1 MKKTFLIFVTISLL
15 SVDIVTA
22 QEVNDQPWNMNEAA
36 LLDGKTII
44 KANTLGWIT
53 RNFGFYGERVIN
65 KNISAVL
72 GINFMPK
79 GSIPFIGIFTEEK
92 TVKDVQVN
100 SFAFTPE
107 VRFYLGKSGYGRGF
121 YIGPY
126 YKYEHFNAD
135 NYTVFYRDENNINQ
149 SVTLDG
155 KLNTHSV
162 GAVIGAQW
170 LLGKNK
176 NIVLDW
182 TIIGA
187 HYGANRGTFNGET
200 AREISEEEQVI
211 VKNELEEAINNL
223 ELGNKKIFE
232 AEGVTVNSHSAQANV
247 KSPWT
252 LFRMAFSVGYRF

>member
-1 MKKTFLIFVTISLL
+1 MKKTLIIFVTISLL
-15 SVDIVTA
+15 SVDIATA
-22 QEVNDQPWNMNEAA
+22 QEINDQTWNMNEAA

-92 TVKDVQVN
+92 IVKDIQVN

-107 VRFYLGKSGYGRGF
+107 IRFYLSNSGYGKGF

-126 YKYEHFNAD
+126 YKYERFNTDKLIAEYQSD
-135 NYTVFYRDENNINQ
+135 NNVYQ
-149 SVTLDG
+149 SIALDG
-155 KLNTHSV
+155 KLITHSV
-162 GAVIGAQW
+162 GAIIGAQW

-176 NIVLDW
+176 NITLDW

-187 HYGANRGTFNGET
+187 HYGTNRGTLNGFTSRPLSEQEQ
-200 AREISEEEQVI
+200 AGLKKKIEEE
-211 VKNELEEAINNL
+211 INNS
-223 ELGNKKIFE
+223 NFIKS
-232 AEGVTVNSHSAQANV
+232 EGVTVDEHSVQANI

-252 LFRMAFSVGYRF
+252 FIRVALSVGYRF

>member
-1 MKKTFLIFVTISLL
+1 MKKTLLIFVTISLL
-15 SVDIVTA
+15 SVDIATA
-22 QEVNDQPWNMNEAA
+22 QEINDQPWNMNEAA

-92 TVKDVQVN
+92 IVKDIQVN

-107 VRFYLGKSGYGRGF
+107 IRFYLSNSGYGRGF
-121 YIGPY
+121 YIGQY
-126 YKYEHFNAD
+126 YKYERFNTYKLTTEYQSD
-135 NYTVFYRDENNINQ
+135 NYNYQNI
-149 SVTLDG
+149 TLDG
-155 KLNTHSV
+155 KLITHSV
-162 GAVIGAQW
+162 GAIIGAQW

-176 NIVLDW
+176 NITLDW

-187 HYGANRGTFNGET
+187 HYGTNRGTLNGFTSRPLSEQEQ
-200 AREISEEEQVI
+200 ANLKKEIEEE
-211 VKNELEEAINNL
+211 INNS
-223 ELGNKKIFE
+223 NFIKS
-232 AEGVTVNSHSAQANV
+232 EGVTVDEHSVQANI
-247 KSPWT
+247 KSPWA
-252 LFRMAFSVGYRF
+252 FIRMALSVGYRF